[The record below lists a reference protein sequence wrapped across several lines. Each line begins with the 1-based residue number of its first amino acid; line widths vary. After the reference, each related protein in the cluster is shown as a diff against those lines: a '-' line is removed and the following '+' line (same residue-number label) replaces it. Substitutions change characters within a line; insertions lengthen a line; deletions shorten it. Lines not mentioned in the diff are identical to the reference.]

1 MNNSL
6 TFEQPSEND
15 YQIIS
20 QGISDENK
28 KSPHMMNVS
37 PEYLKQSVETYGG
50 SALYVQGELAGF
62 IKLIHL
68 GNDIFEWG
76 SLFVLEIFRGQKL
89 SKILISHILETHK
102 TKAMICVTNV
112 EQVKRVCK
120 ELEQIEIVRSSISK
134 EILLL
139 IENGQPLLNDDH
151 IFGNEAFCKML

>member
-50 SALYVQGELAGF
+50 SALYIQ
-62 IKLIHL
+62 
-68 GNDIFEWG
+68 
-76 SLFVLEIFRGQKL
+76 
-89 SKILISHILETHK
+89 
-102 TKAMICVTNV
+102 
-112 EQVKRVCK
+112 
-120 ELEQIEIVRSSISK
+120 
-134 EILLL
+134 
-139 IENGQPLLNDDH
+139 
-151 IFGNEAFCKML
+151 